1 MINHDIAT
9 VRECSVH
16 DSQEEFFE
24 LSMGGLNWD
33 GNRQPKLSYKSDGP
47 PFLFSLQ
54 EFQKKFPPINMSRL
68 KSWNYAI
75 LQTINILIWS

>member
-1 MINHDIAT
+1 MMINHDIAT

-54 EFQKKFPPINMSRL
+54 EFQKNFPPL
-68 KSWNYAI
+68 TCLDWNLETMPSYRPS
-75 LQTINILIWS
+75 TF